1 MLSRSIRC
9 NTHSGNLNSD
19 QKQFPDSQLIYSN
32 MYSMMLTAQ
41 GEATTPV
48 AEGTS
53 PEERS
58 LHLGVEHGSVS
69 DENYIPPDTGCP
81 PTEDV
86 HTQCVPDCQSL
97 SLYLRK
103 DPNA

>member
-1 MLSRSIRC
+1 MGENNNRVTRAMLSSSIRC
-9 NTHSGNLNSD
+9 NTHSVLNTD
-19 QKQFPDSQLIYSN
+19 QKLFPDSQSIYSN

-58 LHLGVEHGSVS
+58 PPLGSVAMRII
-69 DENYIPPDTGCP
+69 YHRIP
-81 PTEDV
+81 DV
-86 HTQCVPDCQSL
+86 L
-97 SLYLRK
+97 
-103 DPNA
+103 